1 MSNQRARE
9 LIRDLRKGNISR
21 RDMSKLAAFLG
32 VGLVAGVA
40 TGRQARADTNLSV
53 LSWSGYDIPQ
63 LAPAYYAKHSS
74 PSFTLMGSDREGLQK
89 VRAGFEPD
97 LGHQTSFIVQSLRD
111 ANLIEPIDLSR
122 LEHWDEI
129 FPALQ
134 KVEYV
139 NDQMWIAPCSWG
151 NSSVIYRKDKVT
163 PAEESWSILWD
174 PMLKGKL
181 AQRDDVEAVSVTGM
195 LLGYKDPFSMGDSE
209 LEAVKAKM
217 LEQKPLL
224 KFYWSSQTDLEQSIA
239 SGEVVASYGWNA
251 SVALL
256 NKQGI
261 PMAMMKPKEGL
272 LTWTDGLVLY
282 KKRHASTDL
291 SYEFINAYMAPE
303 VGKFLMESYGYG
315 SANMEAFKIA
325 NKARLVELGIEDAD
339 TILNTSVFIKDVRQ
353 DRQTAYHALFDEVK
367 L

>member
-1 MSNQRARE
+1 MSN
-9 LIRDLRKGNISR
+9 
-21 RDMSKLAAFLG
+21 
-32 VGLVAGVA
+32 
-40 TGRQARADTNLSV
+40 
-53 LSWSGYDIPQ
+53 
-63 LAPAYYAKHSS
+63 
-74 PSFTLMGSDREGLQK
+74 
-89 VRAGFEPD
+89 
-97 LGHQTSFIVQSLRD
+97 
-111 ANLIEPIDLSR
+111 
-122 LEHWDEI
+122 
-129 FPALQ
+129 
-134 KVEYV
+134 
-139 NDQMWIAPCSWG
+139 IAPCSWG

-261 PMAMMKPKEGL
+261 PMAMMKPREGL

-282 KKRHASTDL
+282 RKRHASTDL
-291 SYEFINAYMAPE
+291 AYEFINAYMAPE

-353 DRQTAYHALFDEVK
+353 DRQSAYHALFDEVK